1 MAYTLYDVALL
12 EAGRASEQA
21 VVLLLYVDTPCFARS
36 RACFIPRCWLS
47 LSACPTGRGS
57 LLACACACPP
67 HFPRCLLSF
76 SACPTG
82 RGSLLSAV
90 VAEPVALWRGF
101 DGRDQTKHMEPLI
114 TSLPLPV
121 ATQQHL
127 RCVFTPAANL
137 TPSEEDIGSET

>member
-1 MAYTLYDVALL
+1 
-12 EAGRASEQA
+12 
-21 VVLLLYVDTPCFARS
+21 
-36 RACFIPRCWLS
+36 
-47 LSACPTGRGS
+47 
-57 LLACACACPP
+57 
-67 HFPRCLLSF
+67 
-76 SACPTG
+76 
-82 RGSLLSAV
+82 LLSAV

-127 RCVFTPAANL
+127 RCVFTPAAHL

>member
-21 VVLLLYVDTPCFARS
+21 VVLLLYVDTALCFSRS
-36 RACFIPRCWLS
+36 RACFIPRCLLS
-47 LSACPTGRGS
+47 L
-57 LLACACACPP
+57 
-67 HFPRCLLSF
+67 

-127 RCVFTPAANL
+127 RCVFTPAAHL